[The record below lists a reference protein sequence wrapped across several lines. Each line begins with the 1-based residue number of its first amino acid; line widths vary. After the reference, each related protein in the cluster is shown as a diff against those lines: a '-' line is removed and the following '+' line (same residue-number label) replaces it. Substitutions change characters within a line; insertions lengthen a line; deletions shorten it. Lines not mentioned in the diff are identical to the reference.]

1 MKFVLHRNRVV
12 ASTMGLS
19 IHFTKGE
26 PAYVPPFMYQEVIA
40 AGGVP
45 EEELDE
51 DDLKVGNPNKPS
63 DADAQMLAI
72 FEVFE
77 KLALRNVREEF
88 TAGGQP
94 HLSVLAKEL
103 GWNVTAKERDV
114 AWAEFRVTGGK
125 DD

>member
-19 IHFTKGE
+19 IHFKKGE
-26 PAYVPPFMYQEVIA
+26 PSYVPPFMYPEVIA

-45 EEELDE
+45 EEELDD
-51 DDLKVGNPNKPS
+51 DDLKTGNPNKPS
-63 DADAQMLAI
+63 DPDAQTLAI

>member
-1 MKFVLHRNRVV
+1 MKFVMNRTRTI
-12 ASTMGLS
+12 ASVMGLS
-19 IHFTKGE
+19 IEFEKGVPTSV
-26 PAYVPPFMYQEVIA
+26 PAYMYQEVIA

-45 EEELDE
+45 EDELND
-51 DDLKVGNPNKPS
+51 DDLKAGNPNKPA
-63 DADAQMLAI
+63 DADAQTLAI

-114 AWAEFRVTGGK
+114 AWAEFRVNGGK